1 MKGLHCLYPSFPDN
15 PYLQEAIM
23 LKRTLMMSALSGAL
37 ILTGGFALAAE
48 SERTPQRGVSLPD
61 APPARGDG
69 TGRGGTITPTADGQA
84 ALEDHRQLATMPEK
98 ARAIMRID
106 MQDHLVALNEIFGYL
121 AENNLPAASET
132 AEKRL
137 GNSSMGRHAMMARG
151 QGPGRFMPEA
161 MRQLGWGMHDV
172 ASEFALVVKSGD
184 AARTYTA
191 LQKVTSGCVACHMSF
206 RTR

>member
-1 MKGLHCLYPSFPDN
+1 
-15 PYLQEAIM
+15 M
-23 LKRTLMMSALSGAL
+23 LRRTLMISALTSTLAL
-37 ILTGGFALAAE
+37 TTGLALAAGQE
-48 SERTPQRGVSLPD
+48 HISQRGVNLTG
-61 APPARGDG
+61 APPSRDG
-69 TGRGGTITPTADGQA
+69 GMGRGGTIAPTANNQA
-84 ALEDHRQLATMPEK
+84 SLEDLRQLATMPDK
-98 ARAIMRID
+98 ARAIMRTD

-121 AENNLPAASET
+121 AESNLVAASET

-172 ASEFALVVKSGD
+172 ASEFAQVVKGGD
-184 AARTYTA
+184 TAKTYTA
-191 LQKVTSGCVACHMSF
+191 LQKVTSSCVACHMSF